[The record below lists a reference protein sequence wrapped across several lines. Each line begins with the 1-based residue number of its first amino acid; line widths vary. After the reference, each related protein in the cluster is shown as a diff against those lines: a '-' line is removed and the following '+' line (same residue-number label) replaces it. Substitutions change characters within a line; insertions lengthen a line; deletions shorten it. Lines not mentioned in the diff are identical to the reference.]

1 MKVLVVDDSVIMRRI
16 ISNNL
21 KMAGFTQI
29 VEAGNGA
36 EGLKNLEGID
46 LILTDWNM
54 PVMDGLAFVKEVRK
68 NGSKTP
74 IVMITTEGTKT
85 EVMEALKSGVNN
97 YIVKPFTPETFV
109 EKIKS
114 TITKNQQ
121 FDF

>member
-36 EGLKNLEGID
+36 EGLQNLEGID

-54 PVMDGLAFVKEVRK
+54 PVMDGLTFVKEVRK

-121 FDF
+121 SDF

>member
-21 KMAGFTQI
+21 KTAGFTNI
-29 VEAGNGA
+29 VEANNGA
-36 EGLKNLEGID
+36 EGLENLDGID

-54 PVMDGLAFVKEVRK
+54 PVMDGLTFVREIRK
-68 NGSKTP
+68 SDSKIP

-114 TITKNQQ
+114 TVSKQPEA
-121 FDF
+121 